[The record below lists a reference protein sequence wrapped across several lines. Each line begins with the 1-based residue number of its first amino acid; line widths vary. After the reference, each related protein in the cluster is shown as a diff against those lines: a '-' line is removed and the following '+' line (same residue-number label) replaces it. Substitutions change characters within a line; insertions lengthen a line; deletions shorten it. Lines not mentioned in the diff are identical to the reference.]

1 MKKLIVV
8 SMGKNTGDA
17 IARQIR
23 RLINE
28 HIIVEVVLISEVAK
42 ANIECNLVLFSSEFT
57 AKLALKHLDEN
68 IPNLTAS
75 RVINHKNIER
85 VISLPVGTEVLLVND
100 GENSALEAIEQLVEL
115 GLDHIK
121 YYTVYPGCGH
131 YPKLNTAIS
140 PFWRIYAPTGNI
152 EFKKGIV
159 L

>member
-57 AKLALKHLDEN
+57 AKLALKHLDELHA
-68 IPNLTAS
+68 IWPGAHLVVCLLIFGESAWTKS
-75 RVINHKNIER
+75 
-85 VISLPVGTEVLLVND
+85 GT
-100 GENSALEAIEQLVEL
+100 Q
-115 GLDHIK
+115 
-121 YYTVYPGCGH
+121 
-131 YPKLNTAIS
+131 
-140 PFWRIYAPTGNI
+140 
-152 EFKKGIV
+152 
-159 L
+159 